1 MNLPQDFSQYTLAL
15 MGQTRY
21 DRFLRALDEP
31 PTVAIRL
38 NPAKLPARE
47 ASVEGNG
54 GQVPW
59 CEDAWYLASRPDF
72 TFDPM
77 LHAGVYYVQ
86 EASSMF
92 LHRVLR
98 QHVSRPVVALDLC
111 AAPGGKSTVARSA
124 LPQGS
129 LLFCNEP
136 MRDRS
141 RILAENMMKWGHPDV
156 VVTNDFPKAY
166 RESGLR
172 FDVIVADVPCSGEG
186 MFRKDPASIAEW
198 SRQHVFDCA
207 KLQREIVSDA
217 WRCLRPGG
225 LLVYSTC
232 TFNAQEDEENVAWM
246 IDRLGAEPLTVDV
259 EADWAITGSLAG
271 DLPVYRFI
279 PGYTRGEG
287 LFMAVLRK
295 PEEQSGEEKPPRKT
309 KNSRREKP
317 GKPFSVPADWLRAD
331 EEMAYS
337 LEEDTL
343 RVIPQRWFPLYRQA
357 RERLRVLHAGVTMG
371 TLKGRDLL
379 PHQSLAL
386 STLLHQETFPAVD
399 LTWQQAVAYLRKE
412 AFPLPADTPR
422 GFTLLTYGRQPLGFA
437 KNIGQRAN
445 NLYPQEWR
453 VKSTHL
459 PPAAPQVVTLP

>member
-1 MNLPQDFSQYTLAL
+1 
-15 MGQTRY
+15 MGQVRY
-21 DRFLRALDEP
+21 DRFLHALGEP

-38 NPAKLPARE
+38 NRAKLPAGE
-47 ASVEGNG
+47 AKVEDSEGR
-54 GQVPW
+54 VPW
-59 CEDAWYLASRPDF
+59 CEDAWYLGSRPDF

-98 QHVSRPVVALDLC
+98 QYVSRPVVALDLC

-166 RESGLR
+166 RESGLT

-186 MFRKDPASIAEW
+186 MFRKDPDSIAEW

-232 TFNAQEDEENVAWM
+232 TFNAQEDEENVGWM
-246 IDRLGAEPLTVDV
+246 IDELGAEPLAVDV
-259 EADWAITGSLAG
+259 EADWNVTGSLAG
-271 DLPVYRFI
+271 DFPIYRFI

-287 LFMAVLRK
+287 LFMAALRK
-295 PEEQSGEEKPPRKT
+295 PGEGGGEEKLPRKAR
-309 KNSRREKP
+309 NFRREKP
-317 GKPFSVPADWLRAD
+317 EKPFPVPANWLRAD
-331 EEMAYS
+331 EEMAFS
-337 LEEDTL
+337 LEGDTL
-343 RVIPQRWFPLYRQA
+343 RAIPQHWQSHYRQA
-357 RERLRVLHAGVTMG
+357 RGRLRVLHAGITMG
-371 TLKGRDLL
+371 TLKGRDVL

-386 STLLHQETFPAVD
+386 STLLNREAFPAVD

-412 AFPLPADTPR
+412 AFPLPDGTPR
-422 GFTLLTYGRQPLGFA
+422 GVTLLTYGRQPLGFA
-437 KNIGQRAN
+437 KNIGSRAN

>member
-1 MNLPQDFSQYTLAL
+1 
-15 MGQTRY
+15 MGQVRY
-21 DRFLRALDEP
+21 DRFLHALGEP

-38 NPAKLPARE
+38 NRAKLPADE
-47 ASVEGNG
+47 AKVEDSEGR
-54 GQVPW
+54 VPW
-59 CEDAWYLASRPDF
+59 CEDAWYLGSRPDF

-98 QHVSRPVVALDLC
+98 QYVSRPVVALDLC

-166 RESGLR
+166 RESGLT

-186 MFRKDPASIAEW
+186 MFRKDPDSIAEW

-232 TFNAQEDEENVAWM
+232 TFNAQEDEENVGWM
-246 IDRLGAEPLTVDV
+246 IDELGAEPLSVDV
-259 EADWAITGSLAG
+259 EADWNVTGSLAG
-271 DLPVYRFI
+271 DFPVYRFI

-287 LFMAVLRK
+287 LFMAALRK
-295 PEEQSGEEKPPRKT
+295 PGEGSGEEKLPRKAR
-309 KNSRREKP
+309 NSRREKP
-317 GKPFSVPADWLRAD
+317 EKPFPVPANWLRAD
-331 EEMAYS
+331 EEMAFS
-337 LEEDTL
+337 LEGDTL
-343 RVIPQRWFPLYRQA
+343 RAIPQRWQSHYRQA
-357 RERLRVLHAGVTMG
+357 RGRLRVLHAGITMG
-371 TLKGRDLL
+371 TLKGRDVL

-386 STLLHQETFPAVD
+386 STLLNREAFPAVD

-412 AFPLPADTPR
+412 AFPLPDGTPR
-422 GFTLLTYGRQPLGFA
+422 GVTLLTYGRQPLGFA
-437 KNIGQRAN
+437 KNIGPRAN

>member
-1 MNLPQDFSQYTLAL
+1 
-15 MGQTRY
+15 MGQVRY
-21 DRFLRALDEP
+21 DRFLHALGEP

-38 NPAKLPARE
+38 NRAKLPAGE
-47 ASVEGNG
+47 AKVEDSEGR
-54 GQVPW
+54 VPW
-59 CEDAWYLASRPDF
+59 CEDAWYLGSRPDF

-98 QHVSRPVVALDLC
+98 QYVSRPVVALDLC

-166 RESGLR
+166 RESGLT

-186 MFRKDPASIAEW
+186 MFRKDPDSIAEW

-232 TFNAQEDEENVAWM
+232 TFNAQEDEENVGWM
-246 IDRLGAEPLTVDV
+246 IDELGAEPLAVDV
-259 EADWAITGSLAG
+259 EADWNVTGSLAG
-271 DLPVYRFI
+271 DFPVYRFI

-287 LFMAVLRK
+287 LFMAALRK
-295 PEEQSGEEKPPRKT
+295 PGEGGGEEKLPRKAR
-309 KNSRREKP
+309 NSRREKP
-317 GKPFSVPADWLRAD
+317 EKPFPVPANWLRAD
-331 EEMAYS
+331 EEMAFS
-337 LEEDTL
+337 LEGDTL
-343 RVIPQRWFPLYRQA
+343 RAIPQRWQSHYRQA
-357 RERLRVLHAGVTMG
+357 RGRLRVLHAGITMG
-371 TLKGRDLL
+371 TLKGRDVL

-386 STLLHQETFPAVD
+386 STLLNREAFPAVD

-412 AFPLPADTPR
+412 AFPLPDGTPR
-422 GFTLLTYGRQPLGFA
+422 GVTLLTYGRQPLGFA
-437 KNIGQRAN
+437 KNIGPRAN

-459 PPAAPQVVTLP
+459 PPTAPQVVTLP